1 MRILFVSQY
10 FPPEITAGAMRG
22 HAFAVGLAQRGHAVQ
37 VISEVPN
44 HPAGVVAPGYAG
56 RPLRRKRLDGVDVSY
71 VWVRATPKKTL
82 RARLTNYGSFSAT
95 ATVAGIAAKRP
106 DVILA
111 SSPPLSAGSVG
122 ATLALRH
129 RVPWVFDIRDLWPDA
144 AVALGQIG
152 EGRLLEATRRLER
165 RLYRS
170 AAVITTTTKPFADR
184 IEARGDAGKV
194 TVIPNGTSGLFLDVG
209 AKPREPSLLGNGDG
223 EFTWTYA
230 GNIGLVAG
238 LECAVEAARRLGR
251 GFRLTLVGDGQ
262 RRDGLR
268 RLAATLPEGSVRFLD
283 PVPPDEAARLMRASD
298 ALLVTREPNPDLDA
312 MVLSKLYDCCAVGRP
327 VVVSAAGETSRLAS
341 EADAALCVP
350 PGDAARLADA
360 VRELRQDADLRERL
374 AQQGRTFAEANTR
387 ERGAERL
394 ERVLSDAAAQ
404 GVSG

>member
-1 MRILFVSQY
+1 MRILLVSQY

-22 HAFAVGLAQRGHAVQ
+22 HAFAAGLARKGHAVQ

-44 HPAGVVAPGYAG
+44 HPAGVLAPGYSG
-56 RPLRRKRLDGVDVSY
+56 RLLRRERMDGVKVSY
-71 VWVRATPKKTL
+71 VWVRTTPKKTL
-82 RARLTNYGSFSAT
+82 RARLASYGSFAASAT
-95 ATVAGIAAKRP
+95 LAGIAAKRP

-111 SSPPLSAGSVG
+111 SSPPLSVGGVG
-122 ATLALRH
+122 ATLARRH

-170 AAVITTTTKPFADR
+170 AAVITTTTEPFADR
-184 IEARGDAGKV
+184 IEGRGGAGKV
-194 TVIPNGTSGLFLDVG
+194 TVIPNGTPGLFLDVG

-223 EFTWTYA
+223 VFTWTYA

-238 LECAVEAARRLGR
+238 LECAVEAAGRLGR
-251 GFRLTLVGDGQ
+251 GFRLTLIGDGQ
-262 RRDGLR
+262 RRDELR
-268 RLAATLPEGSVRFLD
+268 RLAATLPEGSVRFVD
-283 PVPPDEAARLMRASD
+283 PVPPNEAARLMRASD

-350 PGDAARLADA
+350 PGDSASLADA
-360 VRELRQDADLRERL
+360 IRELREDADLRERL
-374 AQQGRTFAEANTR
+374 TRRGRIFAEANTR

-394 ERVLSDAAAQ
+394 ERMLSDVAAR
-404 GVSG
+404 GLSG